1 MEDNAGTAAQD
12 FDITAGLTP
21 VEAAELLG
29 RLERGHQKAYQVARE
44 FWRTPEWK
52 TRKAM
57 SEELD
62 AQSVDALWAIYGSGI
77 RQPGETLEEFTA
89 RARREAEPTDETQL
103 AGDMTQEQR
112 DRAAEFSEGYR
123 RGQGDAWNGTLEECG
138 GTDER
143 YEAGYAAGRKWGSAH
158 PAPYGKAVASEVAEA
173 AGADLPA
180 RPITDYLWSAGPAGE
195 QEHETGDACAC
206 GFSNR
211 EDDGFDQ
218 VVSYAED
225 LEARATGLPDDGS
238 RSQAVI
244 DGVNNGSI
252 DPADLDVGFWAAKAA
267 EAAYPQESSVA
278 DPEGIKPGRQHG
290 LFALGQGVIID
301 DGPTERQLND
311 WNIAN
316 DHAED
321 GADLDY
327 DRDYEAE

>member
-1 MEDNAGTAAQD
+1 MEDNAGTAARD
-12 FDITAGLTP
+12 FGITAGLTP

-62 AQSVDALWAIYGSGI
+62 VQSVDALWAIYGSGI

-89 RARREAEPTDETQL
+89 RARREAEPTEQTQL

-143 YEAGYAAGRKWGSAH
+143 YEAGYAAGHNWGSAH
-158 PAPYGKAVASEVAEA
+158 PAPYGKVEASEVAEA

-180 RPITDYLWSAGPAGE
+180 RPITDYLWSAGPVGE
-195 QEHETGDACAC
+195 QEHETDDACVC
-206 GFSNR
+206 GFSSVR
-211 EDDGFDQ
+211 TTG
-218 VVSYAED
+218 STRSSPTPRIWRP
-225 LEARATGLPDDGS
+225 ARPACLTTG
-238 RSQAVI
+238 
-244 DGVNNGSI
+244 
-252 DPADLDVGFWAAKAA
+252 
-267 EAAYPQESSVA
+267 
-278 DPEGIKPGRQHG
+278 PGRRPSST
-290 LFALGQGVIID
+290 ASTT
-301 DGPTERQLND
+301 GPLTLRTWMPASGPLRRPR
-311 WNIAN
+311 
-316 DHAED
+316 
-321 GADLDY
+321 LLT
-327 DRDYEAE
+327 RRSPR